1 MQFFSLIF
9 YHKLLWWKK
18 IESSG
23 YRMDL
28 STFQLMA
35 RYNIWATK
43 RLIQALENV
52 TDEDFSKDCGLFF
65 KSILGTLNHL
75 LIGEHYLWFARFSEG
90 NSPVIALNTMI
101 ESNRNTLTKALE
113 ERAENW
119 IFFLENLDVAC
130 IERNLDY
137 TTSTGKDMSLPY
149 WATLLHVFNHA
160 THHRGQ
166 ITAAL
171 TAMGYDCPELDLVYM
186 LVEEKSRAP

>member
-1 MQFFSLIF
+1 
-9 YHKLLWWKK
+9 
-18 IESSG
+18 
-23 YRMDL
+23 MDL

-75 LIGEHYLWFARFSEG
+75 LVGEHYLWFHRFSEG
-90 NSPVIALNTMI
+90 NSPVIALNTII
-101 ESNRNTLTKALE
+101 EKDRYALTKALE
-113 ERAENW
+113 DRAENW
-119 IFFLENLDVAC
+119 ISFLENLDLEYVGQ
-130 IERNLDY
+130 NLNY
-137 TTSTGKDMSLPY
+137 RTSTGKEMSLPY
-149 WATLLHVFNHA
+149 WSTLLHVFNHA

-171 TAMGYDCPELDLVYM
+171 TDMGYDCPELDLVYM
-186 LVEEKSRAP
+186 LVEIDNAKTS